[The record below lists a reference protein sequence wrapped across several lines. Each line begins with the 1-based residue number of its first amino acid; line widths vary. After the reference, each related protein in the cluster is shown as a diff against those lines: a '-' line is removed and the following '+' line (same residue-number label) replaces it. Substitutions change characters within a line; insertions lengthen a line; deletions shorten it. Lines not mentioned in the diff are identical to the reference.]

1 MTTKLQLQQIEKN
14 IHTINEPILLFEM
27 SKHYRYLTKKLQD
40 ENI

>member
-1 MTTKLQLQQIEKN
+1 MDTLLQIREIEKN

-40 ENI
+40 EDS